1 MSEEGERSS
10 MGIPRL
16 ASRFCRAQI
25 DPSGHATWDSV
36 PLSWGSES
44 RRNGGRPVTYVEKF
58 LYQTPSPW
66 RSSTS
71 WLGWWSQMRRKG
83 LPTSRRS
90 RAWWVSWLDSECGN
104 QLQLSR
110 DGGSSCIAPLAG
122 DLACSCGAQT
132 VLPKWLPIGGARGKP
147 WDRGSDQAGCSP
159 LGPQEIVGVG
169 GVSSPTMWSG
179 PMDFVSWQ
187 LVGAEAWRLTST
199 CIPSSTSI
207 NTFPFGW
214 GQRLSFV

>member
-1 MSEEGERSS
+1 
-10 MGIPRL
+10 
-16 ASRFCRAQI
+16 
-25 DPSGHATWDSV
+25 
-36 PLSWGSES
+36 
-44 RRNGGRPVTYVEKF
+44 
-58 LYQTPSPW
+58 
-66 RSSTS
+66 
-71 WLGWWSQMRRKG
+71 MRRKG

-169 GVSSPTMWSG
+169 GASSPTMCHPPHRSTPFPLEALGPERTMAVFVFTADGRGGRWVRRTYTDRRASG
-179 PMDFVSWQ
+179 VPQELDGGVLGQWKGFTVF
-187 LVGAEAWRLTST
+187 RLECKMMPGETMRQRRRRCRTRTSQIRPWT
-199 CIPSSTSI
+199 
-207 NTFPFGW
+207 
-214 GQRLSFV
+214 L

>member
-1 MSEEGERSS
+1 MEGHAMSEEGERSS

-58 LYQTPSPW
+58 LYQTPSPRRRCRKVNG
-66 RSSTS
+66 RSSTC

-90 RAWWVSWLDSECGN
+90 RAWWVLWLDSECGN

-110 DGGSSCIAPLAG
+110 DGGDLRALLRWLQVLQLWCQNGAGWEGVRTDKNGQGKMNLDSHRHWGPNMKPVEVEDRKKGQWEMNLA
-122 DLACSCGAQT
+122 
-132 VLPKWLPIGGARGKP
+132 
-147 WDRGSDQAGCSP
+147 
-159 LGPQEIVGVG
+159 
-169 GVSSPTMWSG
+169 SSPIQ
-179 PMDFVSWQ
+179 PPH
-187 LVGAEAWRLTST
+187 LA
-199 CIPSSTSI
+199 
-207 NTFPFGW
+207 
-214 GQRLSFV
+214 